1 MAEIRKHFVQLTTS
15 LHLGPLLD
23 ELLDSRRL
31 PIYDYE
37 ELKSYTRIKQ
47 NQMFFTNLDMYG
59 PNALA
64 AFSMW
69 LARID
74 LELYWKVFNQH
85 LPQVMEPS
93 KLTADI
99 LQKNA
104 VLLRNKLNV
113 KCIVPQLYQDGV
125 LSLERMESILVSN
138 TKSGRYLAFQYLLTT
153 SHPKFLPSFEAA
165 LEQYQPFILGLLM
178 QEGPCTTSV

>member
-15 LHLGPLLD
+15 LHLEPLLD
-23 ELLDSRRL
+23 ELLQSRRL

-37 ELKSYTRIKQ
+37 ELKSQTRIKQ

-59 PNALA
+59 PKALA

-74 LELYWKVFNQH
+74 LELYWRVFNQH
-85 LPQVMEPS
+85 LPEVVKPS

-99 LQKNA
+99 LLKNA

-125 LSLERMESILVSN
+125 LSQYRMESILVSN
-138 TKSGRYLAFQYLLTT
+138 TKSDHYLAFQSLLTT

-165 LEQYQPFILGLLM
+165 LEQYQPFLLGLLL
-178 QEGPCTTSV
+178 QNGPCTTPV